1 MRVYV
6 LTFGSRSDLSR
17 AFDRV
22 LEDPQV
28 ASCMIEP
35 EHRRLRFLGPL
46 RLTERLVER
55 IYQDGGLAW
64 CSRHDFRD
72 PAEERLGALTAA

>member
-6 LTFGSRSDLSR
+6 LTFGNKSDLAR

-35 EHRRLRFLGPL
+35 EHGRLRFLGPTD
-46 RLTERLVER
+46 LTDRLVER
-55 IYQDGGLAW
+55 IYQDGGLSF
-64 CSRHDFRD
+64 CSRHDLRD